1 MPSAREVFAALYG
14 AWRLMRFDAGGMAW
28 FDVSITGFWRSFFA
42 AVLVAPGFAVL
53 LAFNLA
59 DRGEPVGLG
68 RAIVVWTVA
77 YAVMWAAF
85 PIAAILITRLLGLGG
100 RYIPLIIAY
109 NWANV
114 PQVLVNLLAALISAG
129 GDEPGGAGNLVALAA
144 FIYLRVYLWFVMR
157 AALETTSL
165 TAAAIVLFDFVIG
178 AIIGSAASGLI

>member
-53 LAFNLA
+53 LMYNLA
-59 DRGEPVGLG
+59 GRGDEPVGLA

-85 PIAAILITRLLGLGG
+85 PIAAILITRLLRLGG

-114 PQVLVNLLAALISAG
+114 PQMVVNLVATLISAG
-129 GDEPGGAGNLVALAA
+129 GEPGGPGNLVALGA

-157 AALETTSL
+157 AALETTAL
-165 TAAAIVLFDFVIG
+165 TAAAIVLFDFLIG
-178 AIIGSAASGLI
+178 AIIGFTASGLV